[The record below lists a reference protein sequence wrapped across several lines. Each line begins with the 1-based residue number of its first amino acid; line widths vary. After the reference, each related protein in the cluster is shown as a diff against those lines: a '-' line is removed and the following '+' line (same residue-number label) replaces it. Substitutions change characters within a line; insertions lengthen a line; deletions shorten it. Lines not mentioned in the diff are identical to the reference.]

1 MPDIQVDRWPHFEM
15 VTFSEPTGIPFGWD
29 KELVSKGVPKDLFR
43 MYHAAHELTLLEVPD
58 YGPLVCFGTERWD
71 YVCQDPHTGA
81 IVYATY
87 MTPGIAN
94 IGPDYFVG
102 LHFVNSRLDQFIASV
117 RAVLERFPFYS
128 MDTGEGDDLDDPAS
142 ERARA
147 EQFDSEVDRAAEDLT
162 EILRSIDPAAVADQ
176 TTYWGSFV
184 FDVQMGDFATED
196 VLRDPGQ

>member
-1 MPDIQVDRWPHFEM
+1 M

-29 KELVSKGVPKDLFR
+29 KELVSKGVPKNLFR
-43 MYHAAHELTLLEVPD
+43 TYNAAHELTLLEVPD
-58 YGPLVCFGTERWD
+58 YGPLVCFGTEHWV

-81 IVYATY
+81 IVCIAY
-87 MTPGIAN
+87 MPPNVINLGPGS
-94 IGPDYFVG
+94 FVG
-102 LHFVNSRLDQFIASV
+102 LPHLVNSSLDQFIASV

-142 ERARA
+142 MDPASMRAYA
-147 EQFDSEVDRAAEDLT
+147 EQFDSEVNRAAEDLT
-162 EILRSIDPAAVADQ
+162 EILRRIDPAAVADH

-196 VLRDPGQ
+196 VLRENDQ